1 MKRVLV
7 AGLILAS
14 MAFGQ
19 ADTEL
24 YFVGFLRPAPNR
36 TLLAREEGEKMQAA
50 HMAHIEKMGSDGNLV
65 AAGPFE
71 DEPVTISGVFIL
83 KAASLQEAQR
93 IANQDPTIVAKRNT
107 IDLHP
112 WRGPSGIGEEHR
124 RLHKADPKTPQNMG
138 VHPIIFLR
146 PGPNWSRGVTESLDF
161 PMTGPRVVESAIQAL
176 RQEGKLVAAGP
187 IEGEADFKALL
198 IFARIPL
205 AEAKEAV
212 EKHLFMPS
220 GVVKP
225 EYHQFYSA
233 AHVFTW

>member
-1 MKRVLV
+1 MRRILV
-7 AGLILAS
+7 AGLLLAS
-14 MAFGQ
+14 LALAQ

-24 YFVGFLRPAPNR
+24 YYVGFLRPAPKR
-36 TLLAREEGEKMQAA
+36 TLLSREEGEKLQAA
-50 HMAHIEKMGSDGNLV
+50 HMAHIHKMADDGNLV

-71 DEPVTISGVFIL
+71 DEPVTISGIFIM

-112 WRGPSGIGEEHR
+112 WRGPAGIGQEYS
-124 RLHKADPKTPQNMG
+124 RLHKADPKTPEDMG
-138 VHPIIFLR
+138 VHPIVFLR
-146 PGPNWSRGVTESLDF
+146 PGPNWSRGVTEALDF
-161 PMTGPRVVESAIQAL
+161 PMTGPQVMEGAVRAL
-176 RQEGKLVAAGP
+176 KQEGKLVAAGP
-187 IEGEADFKALL
+187 IEGEADFKGLL
-198 IFARIPL
+198 IFGRIPL
-205 AEAKEAV
+205 AEAKEAL
-212 EKHLFMPS
+212 EKHLFMPA